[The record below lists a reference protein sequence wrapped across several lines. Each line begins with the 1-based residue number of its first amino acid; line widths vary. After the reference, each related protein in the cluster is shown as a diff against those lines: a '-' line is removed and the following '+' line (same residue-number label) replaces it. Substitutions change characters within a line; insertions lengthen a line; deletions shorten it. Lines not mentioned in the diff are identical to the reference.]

1 MAKSDSFFIRGIVQ
15 SNGTTYTQTEIPLGS
30 YVNLGVT
37 KSTLLK
43 IHNVSVQITDETIVN
58 PISTD
63 GNAKIS
69 HQLTTQTQAGLVTAD
84 DKSLVASGSLQLYN
98 TQIAG
103 SSYATGNAV
112 ETFDIAPQKYSM
124 GYLCAVDAL
133 FLGVDLSVALDSGN
147 VKVAYVM
154 ECELTPATQA
164 NSVALA
170 LSQQ

>member
-15 SNGTTYTQTEIPLGS
+15 SNGTTYTQSEIDLGS
-30 YVNLGVT
+30 FVNLGVS
-37 KSTLLK
+37 KSTLLR
-43 IHNVSVQITDETIVN
+43 IHNVSVQMTDETIAN
-58 PISTD
+58 PIATD

-69 HQLTTQTQAGLVTAD
+69 HQLTTQSQVGLVTAD

-98 TQIAG
+98 GAISG
-103 SSYATGNAV
+103 STYQTVNAV
-112 ETFDIAPQKYSM
+112 ETFDLSPQTFTK
-124 GYLCAVDAL
+124 GFLCAVDSL

-154 ECELTPATQA
+154 ECTLENATQA